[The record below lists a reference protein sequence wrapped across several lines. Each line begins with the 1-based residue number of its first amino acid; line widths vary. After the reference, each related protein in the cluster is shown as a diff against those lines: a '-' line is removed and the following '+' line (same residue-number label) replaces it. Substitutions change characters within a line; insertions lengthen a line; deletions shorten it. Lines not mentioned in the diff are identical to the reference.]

1 VKLLEIFES
10 QRIHAASVFAFIE
23 PVAAHSPDASYDL
36 DMASFGIVKAIR
48 EEHGNSGSPYQW
60 KPKRAFHALAHRYRE
75 AERRGA
81 GPSGARV

>member
-23 PVAAHSPDASYDL
+23 PVAAHSPDARYDL

-48 EEHGNSGSPYQW
+48 DEHGNSGRAVWQPA
-60 KPKRAFHALAHRYRE
+60 PLDFKRT
-75 AERRGA
+75 
-81 GPSGARV
+81 